1 MLSGITLQDLRS
13 QMEEH
18 LLMVEEVLGGLDL
31 YIQKL
36 EKRLERM
43 ELLLGLEDEGVSTRG
58 VLAEIQRLS
67 NQLAQLRSR

>member
-1 MLSGITLQDLRS
+1 
-13 QMEEH
+13 MEEH

>member
-31 YIQKL
+31 YIQNL
-36 EKRLERM
+36 EKRLERL